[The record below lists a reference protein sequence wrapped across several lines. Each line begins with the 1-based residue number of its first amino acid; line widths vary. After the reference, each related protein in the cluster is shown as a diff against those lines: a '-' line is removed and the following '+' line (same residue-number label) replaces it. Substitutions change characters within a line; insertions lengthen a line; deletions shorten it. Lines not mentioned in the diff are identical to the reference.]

1 MESRVK
7 GFWIQI
13 PPPTGVIGGSS
24 PVRSGI
30 FGTNINMN
38 MALGGVQGS
47 PIVSAKALRMTF
59 LVSVDLA
66 NKKNSTESIEGEK
79 TEFHQYSC
87 HTHWPMTILTIWISV
102 LLISVWEK
110 EFLSAVD
117 NLTVPEGLEIFKFAQ
132 RSFKDTAGAS
142 IRVSI
147 IMCNWILRI

>member
-1 MESRVK
+1 MRNIVRDHQGSNGK
-7 GFWIQI
+7 PGFRFLNIDSS
-13 PPPTGVIGGSS
+13 PAGVIGGSS
-24 PVRSGI
+24 PIRSGI

-87 HTHWPMTILTIWISV
+87 HTH
-102 LLISVWEK
+102 
-110 EFLSAVD
+110 
-117 NLTVPEGLEIFKFAQ
+117 
-132 RSFKDTAGAS
+132 
-142 IRVSI
+142 
-147 IMCNWILRI
+147 